1 MAAFRKMQNEE
12 MLTVRELTGMRAGS
26 YKRLNSED
34 LIKSL
39 RRSITASQ
47 NERHCV
53 VTCTVPLCVEL

>member
-39 RRSITASQ
+39 
-47 NERHCV
+47 
-53 VTCTVPLCVEL
+53 